1 MTLSENKFFTIYM
14 LIYSIKLPKE
24 NSKESIKLNS
34 SKSAQV
40 WSNASS
46 FATLSQ
52 CSSYQK
58 TTSSERAKEVTTS
71 TSSTR
76 ERLWSHS
83 ETARI
88 IKTVL
93 SSRTSMATWVIA
105 TTRGSSVR

>member
-1 MTLSENKFFTIYM
+1 MTRLENKFFTIYM

-40 WSNASS
+40 LSNASS

-58 TTSSERAKEVTTS
+58 TTSSERVKEVTIS

-83 ETARI
+83 ETALTRA
-88 IKTVL
+88 

-105 TTRGSSVR
+105 TTRGSSAR